1 MAVIRQG
8 RHLKYMITRSAAC
21 RLGALALGLTLSTST
36 FAQVS
41 LDRFERQL
49 EQIRRDTR
57 LMVDENVPAEQRAL
71 FDFGAY
77 ASFYFFAIDHPTTN
91 RTHILRQTDLN
102 GWARVNIDGV
112 HQFFLRGRVGYQD
125 FNKGDSFDGDGDDW
139 VDPTVDRA
147 VYRFDLRRAMEAYD
161 GESPDYN
168 FTLQAGRQLVHWANG
183 LVLSTDIDGG
193 LLDFEYGPAT
203 LEVLA
208 GRSRH
213 DQVDIDSSRP
223 NFDDEMDRN
232 FYGAMLS
239 VRLDNDKHIPFIYG
253 LVQEDE
259 NKDETFGATHFDYNS
274 YYIGVGSRGRI
285 TEFLGY
291 GVEFAYEGGDTL
303 SNSLAGPQTR
313 DDIEAWA
320 LDARLDYHFHDEA
333 GTQLTGELLLASGD
347 DDRVTHTTN
356 AVGGNT
362 PNTHD
367 QAFNAFG
374 LIDTGLSFAPNASN
388 LFMIRLGAATYPF
401 RGTSLFR
408 RLQVGTN
415 FYIFNKFQA
424 DAPIDETTNS
434 DTYLG
439 VETDFFAN
447 WQVTSDLALS
457 LRYGVF
463 FPGDAFVDNDARHFL
478 FTGITVAF

>member
-1 MAVIRQG
+1 MLSNSAV
-8 RHLKYMITRSAAC
+8 
-21 RLGALALGLTLSTST
+21 
-36 FAQVS
+36 AQVS

-57 LMVDENVPAEQRAL
+57 LLVDENVPAEQRAL
-71 FDFGAY
+71 FDYGAY

-125 FNKGDSFDGDGDDW
+125 FNAGDSFDGDGDDW
-139 VDPTVDRA
+139 VDPTIDRG
-147 VYRFDLRRAMEAYD
+147 VYRFDLRRAMEAYN

-193 LLDFEYGPAT
+193 VLGFEYGPAT

-208 GRSRH
+208 GRTRE

-223 NFDDEMDRN
+223 NFDDEMRRN

-239 VRLDNDKHIPFIYG
+239 VSLDDNKHRPFIYG
-253 LVQEDE
+253 LVQDDDNANEVV
-259 NKDETFGATHFDYNS
+259 TTLGTTRYDYNS
-274 YYIGVGSRGRI
+274 YYIGLGSTGRI

-303 SNSLAGPQTR
+303 SSAFNSNAVVAPQTR

-320 LDARLDYHFHDEA
+320 LDARLDYYLHDEA
-333 GTQLTGELLLASGD
+333 GTQFSGEVLLASGD

-356 AVGGNT
+356 TFGGNSPGT
-362 PNTHD
+362 TD
-367 QAFNAFG
+367 EAFNAFG
-374 LIDTGLSFAPNASN
+374 LIDTGLSFAPNTSN
-388 LFMIRLGAATYPF
+388 LFMIRLGASTYPF
-401 RGTSLFR
+401 RGSSFFR

-415 FYIFNKFQA
+415 VYIFNKL
-424 DAPIDETTNS
+424 DSGAPIDETTTS
-434 DTYLG
+434 DAYLG
-439 VETDFFAN
+439 FETDFFAN

-463 FPGDAFVDNDARHFL
+463 FPGDAMPSGLDARHFL
-478 FTGITVAF
+478 FTGVTMSF